1 MVSRDIAAVMVRAWG
16 DHRMGTDTDAW
27 LGHYRPIFR
36 IISALRSDA
45 LDEEVRASLS
55 ALFRS
60 TVPRISAIQLE
71 RFVEDSFT
79 LYSRLCVESV

>member
-1 MVSRDIAAVMVRAWG
+1 MVSRDIAAVLVRAWG
-16 DHRMGTDTDAW
+16 DRRMGTDMDAW
-27 LGHYRPIFR
+27 LRYYRPIFR

-45 LDEEVRASLS
+45 LDKEVRASLS

-60 TVPRISAIQLE
+60 TNPHISAIQLE
-71 RFVEDSFT
+71 RFVEGSFT

>member
-1 MVSRDIAAVMVRAWG
+1 MVSRDIAAVLVRAWG

-45 LDEEVRASLS
+45 LDKEVRASLS

-60 TVPRISAIQLE
+60 TVSRVSVIQQERI
-71 RFVEDSFT
+71 VEDSFT
-79 LYSRLCVESV
+79 LYSRLCVESI